1 VIPKSTS
8 DANQL
13 MNLGALS
20 FKLTDEEVKEITKVL
35 DTHNMLIKALGV
47 PGCNDVFA

>member
-1 VIPKSTS
+1 M
-8 DANQL
+8 

-20 FKLTDEEVKEITKVL
+20 FKLTDDEVKEITKVL